1 MIPLQQLA
9 ATVKANKKQFYQLLE
24 KLKKQKKDEVIA
36 LFADEHERVF
46 ANTDCLQCA
55 NCCKTLGPLIK
66 EKDITRISKFLKIK
80 PGEFVHRYL
89 HIDEDGDY
97 VFQTMPCPFLDSQN
111 YCNIYEVRPQ
121 ACAAYPHTNE
131 KNATVLLSLLMK
143 NVTICPAVA
152 EILLNLVERKNR
164 K

>member
-1 MIPLQQLA
+1 MIPLHQLA
-9 ATVKANKKQFYQLLE
+9 AKVKVNKKQFYQLLE
-24 KLKKQKKDEVIA
+24 KLKKQKKDEVIP
-36 LFADEHERVF
+36 LFANEHEQVF

-66 EKDITRISKFLKIK
+66 EKDITRISKFLKMK
-80 PGEFVHRYL
+80 PGDFAHRYL
-89 HIDEDGDY
+89 RIDEDGDY

-111 YCNIYEVRPQ
+111 YCSIYEVRPQ

-152 EILLNLVERKNR
+152 EILLNLVERKSR